1 MHGCRTLCHFCAY
14 CRDCC
19 WYFSSQTNKTCSD
32 STYVSVSCSCREMET
47 TSLVKQIFFSV
58 RSSFTRLMQTPEIV
72 GLDLLLADSYWSWLW
87 VLPFWNVCS
96 VLMYCKFFGCLI
108 ILTVLVFKT
117 LPLREYS
124 AAISSGCISDYER
137 ALLVRKL
144 LSWSRLKLIQKCSLV
159 CFSVLWLIEYLNT
172 LKLLGIKK
180 KRQAIPQ
187 NP

>member
-1 MHGCRTLCHFCAY
+1 
-14 CRDCC
+14 
-19 WYFSSQTNKTCSD
+19 
-32 STYVSVSCSCREMET
+32 
-47 TSLVKQIFFSV
+47 
-58 RSSFTRLMQTPEIV
+58 
-72 GLDLLLADSYWSWLW
+72 
-87 VLPFWNVCS
+87 
-96 VLMYCKFFGCLI
+96 MYCKFFGCLI

-124 AAISSGCISDYER
+124 AAISSCCISDYER